1 MGQLRNEMIF
11 ALALVIVSLGTLG
24 QVVFGFGGG
33 LIAIPPLSLLVGVQ
47 DAVTLALVLQLVTG
61 LLVWELRAEL
71 KWTVLRPL
79 LAGLIAAMAA
89 GTYLLA
95 SVPENI
101 LRLFLAGFIVVYL
114 IKSQF
119 FDDLAFPGLRRT
131 GGGLLTGLVAGLLQ
145 GLIGSGGPPLVIYLR
160 ETVRDKSAMRASLLL
175 LLFLSNCLRLPLS
188 ISGGLFNS
196 AVVTTS
202 IAALPCFV
210 VAMLAG
216 RQWHRAMSE
225 KRYLAA
231 IRLVLAMSA
240 FSLILKSCQLL

>member
-79 LAGLIAAMAA
+79 LAGLIAGTAA

-188 ISGGLFNS
+188 I
-196 AVVTTS
+196 
-202 IAALPCFV
+202 
-210 VAMLAG
+210 
-216 RQWHRAMSE
+216 
-225 KRYLAA
+225 
-231 IRLVLAMSA
+231 
-240 FSLILKSCQLL
+240 